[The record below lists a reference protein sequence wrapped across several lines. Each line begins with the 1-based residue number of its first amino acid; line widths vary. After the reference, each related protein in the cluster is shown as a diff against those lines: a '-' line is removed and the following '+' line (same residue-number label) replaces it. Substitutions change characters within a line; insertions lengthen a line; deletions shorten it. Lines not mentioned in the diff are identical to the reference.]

1 MFFTNIVVPF
11 FTSVRAVPLVRLVTF
26 DVRHVPAWSRER
38 WAPPMTAVAARAD
51 SLNAP
56 MRNGATDFAANKGAN
71 DTSGPIGAL
80 HKLRHIVVQ
89 KLRQAG
95 VELARSV
102 SRAAFTGRPLT
113 PTGYAIVALMAMALA
128 MVAMF
133 STSSAGG
140 ELESA
145 LRLSWWFC

>member
-26 DVRHVPAWSRER
+26 DVRRVPAWSRER
-38 WAPPMTAVAARAD
+38 WAHPMTAVAARAH

-56 MRNGATDFAANKGAN
+56 MRGGATDFAANKGAN
-71 DTSGPIGAL
+71 DTSGPVGAL
-80 HKLRHIVVQ
+80 QLRHILVQ

-95 VELARSV
+95 LELARSV
-102 SRAAFTGRPLT
+102 SRSAFTGRPLT
-113 PTGYAIVALMAMALA
+113 PTGYAIVALMVMALA

-145 LRLSWWFC
+145 LRLSWWYC